1 MSVRQRRGAPR
12 LRTKLSCLQQDCHTL
27 SLLLFYASKPSAH
40 ILALPHPN
48 LLSVTLTWLQMEKS
62 KGWAACTFGSRLILV
77 SWLYLFSLLL
87 PLYSLTTR
95 AAWLVILNRTPDLS
109 TKVSSFNTSLGNLR
123 SGGKRSEKEEVPA
136 GRRESRGQ
144 DIAPGCTGHSPNHSL
159 TGHHWTYE
167 GETGSADGLAL
178 LSPRTPSPGTK
189 TRPGGGE
196 GEELFLSFTHQLLL
210 FLPTH
215 TDPGAYTSGC

>member
-1 MSVRQRRGAPR
+1 MLP
-12 LRTKLSCLQQDCHTL
+12 HI
-27 SLLLFYASKPSAH
+27 PSAH

-95 AAWLVILNRTPDLS
+95 TAWLVILNRTPDLS
-109 TKVSSFNTSLGNLR
+109 TKVSSFNTSLGKR
-123 SGGKRSEKEEVPA
+123 WSGGKRSEKEEVPA

-144 DIAPGCTGHSPNHSL
+144 DIAPGCTGHSPNLSLL

-167 GETGSADGLAL
+167 GEIGSGDGLAL
-178 LSPRTPSPGTK
+178 LSPQDPLTWHEDLSWGRGRGRAFPELHPPAPLFSPYTH
-189 TRPGGGE
+189 RPWG
-196 GEELFLSFTHQLLL
+196 LHKWLL
-210 FLPTH
+210 
-215 TDPGAYTSGC
+215 DPAVIIKSHIS